1 MASAR
6 LDIALVERGLA
17 ESRSRARHLIE
28 AGQVMV
34 DGTIVLKPATKTRL
48 SQTIRLDEGALKWAS
63 RASLKLDHAL
73 DFFRIDPAGA
83 VCLDIGASTGG
94 FTDILLHRGALRV
107 HAVDVGHG
115 QLVPRLAEDERVH
128 VYERLN
134 ARHLK
139 PETIGEPVGLVV
151 CDVSFISLKLALP
164 NALTCAGPGARL
176 VALVK
181 PQFEVG
187 VAYIG
192 KGGIV
197 RDAKARAGALCD
209 VSGWLENNVGWTLL
223 GQTISPIYGSDGN
236 QEFLIAAEN
245 RDRLGSADDWRC

>member
-1 MASAR
+1 MASER
-6 LDIALVERGLA
+6 LDLALVERGLA

-28 AGQVMV
+28 AGQ
-34 DGTIVLKPATKTRL
+34 GTIDGVTVIKPAAKTTQ
-48 SQTIRLDEGALKWAS
+48 SQIIRLDDGALKWAS
-63 RASLKLDHAL
+63 RAGLKLEHAL
-73 DFFRIDPAGA
+73 DVFKIDPSGA

-94 FTDILLHRGALRV
+94 FTDVLLHRGALRV

-115 QLVPRLAEDERVH
+115 QLIPRLAEDERVH

-134 ARHLK
+134 ARHLA

-151 CDVSFISLKLALP
+151 SDVSFISLRLALP
-164 NALTCAGPGARL
+164 MALTCAAPGARL

-187 VAYIG
+187 AARIG

-197 RDAKARAGALCD
+197 RDEAARADALRD
-209 VSGWLENNVGWTLL
+209 VIDWLEGDAGWTLI
-223 GQTISPIYGSDGN
+223 GEAESPIFGNDGN
-236 QEFLIAAEN
+236 QEFLIAAEKP
-245 RDRLGSADDWRC
+245 